1 MQRTCGNCVNC
12 WIVSFETRKR
22 IFQAKG
28 IACEGLLCYTD
39 HTNQKKGGISV
50 IEIIAVN
57 LPLLVCFVVGIA
69 LLVVEAFVP
78 GFGLP
83 GISGV
88 VMEIVA
94 IVLTWVNH
102 GPVAALGLTI
112 IVLALIAIAISVSL
126 RSATKGKLSRS
137 KLVLQHQESNE
148 AGYRSQ
154 EDMKVFLGKEGKTTT
169 VLRPTGMAEFDGV
182 KLNVVS
188 EGEFVPAGTRVRI
201 ALVEGSRI
209 VVRVVKG

>member
-1 MQRTCGNCVNC
+1 ML
-12 WIVSFETRKR
+12 E
-22 IFQAKG
+22 
-28 IACEGLLCYTD
+28 L
-39 HTNQKKGGISV
+39 
-50 IEIIAVN
+50 IAVN
-57 LPLLVCFVVGIA
+57 LPLVVCFVVGIA

-88 VMEIVA
+88 VMEIIA
-94 IVLTWVNH
+94 IVLTWMNH

-126 RSATKGKLSRS
+126 RSATNGKLSRS
-137 KLVLQHQESNE
+137 KLVLKHRESNE
-148 AGYRSQ
+148 EGYRSQ
-154 EDMKVFLGKEGKTTT
+154 EDMQVFLGKEGEATT

-201 ALVEGSRI
+201 VRVEGSRI